1 MLSIDESPTQ
11 LTVLNHFVE
20 TTLLNGVPVTD
31 YSLIEQIAFA
41 DGTVWNK
48 AAIAQRA
55 IVPGPPT
62 AMVGGPGN
70 DTFVVDNTLDT
81 VTESPNQGTDT
92 IHSGVS
98 YTLPANVENLTLTG
112 YLNLSATGNALN
124 NVLTGNRG
132 TMSCT
137 VAQASIP

>member
-1 MLSIDESPTQ
+1 MLHRVRSACIAMDPMLSIDESPTQ

-55 IVPGPPT
+55 IVPGRP
-62 AMVGGPGN
+62 
-70 DTFVVDNTLDT
+70 
-81 VTESPNQGTDT
+81 
-92 IHSGVS
+92 
-98 YTLPANVENLTLTG
+98 LPW
-112 YLNLSATGNALN
+112 SAALGMTP
-124 NVLTGNRG
+124 LWSIIR
-132 TMSCT
+132 
-137 VAQASIP
+137 SIP